1 MEGFIILLKGD
12 NSREKLF
19 SLISEM
25 LQEEMDLKKENQK
38 LNENN
43 FSLTKQIEESV
54 DLTKSLVQE
63 KKLFETQLYT
73 KFAMVLNQKKAKI
86 RNLKKK
92 RKKKKLYNFFF

>member
-1 MEGFIILLKGD
+1 MKGD

>member
-92 RKKKKLYNFFF
+92 RKKKKTL